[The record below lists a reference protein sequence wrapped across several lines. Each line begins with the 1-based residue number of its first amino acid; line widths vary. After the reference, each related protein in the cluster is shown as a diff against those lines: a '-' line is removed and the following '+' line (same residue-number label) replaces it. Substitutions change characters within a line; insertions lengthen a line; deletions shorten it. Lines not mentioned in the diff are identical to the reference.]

1 MSKFLTVLI
10 YALLIIVMLFSASLV
25 VPAYRKNMKEK
36 EDVARLTEE
45 RDRKNAEVLSLQAEV
60 HDLEHNASAI
70 EKVAREKY
78 RLCREGETIFIYSE

>member
-1 MSKFLTVLI
+1 MVGGADRK
-10 YALLIIVMLFSASLV
+10 SL
-25 VPAYRKNMKEK
+25 KEK
-36 EDVARLTEE
+36 EAVARLAED